1 MAYRMGGGG
10 LDEEG
15 DEEHPVVAHPVGDHR
30 EGDPHHHHQ
39 YGLDG
44 EDEPHLDERGTHLQD
59 VEGEDGLGDVPGE
72 IEQEGGQ
79 EYDIRAPGEAAVLLQ
94 KLDQLDLL
102 PVVLGRL
109 INVFTYREP
118 EHIEV
123 SNNRVYTKRFL
134 AEMGGA
140 VHMSPLKNSKPS
152 QSPRRHTPASYANV
166 RCRGLTVVE
175 FAQRFGRQRHA
186 CVCSLEP
193 QGTRAL

>member
-1 MAYRMGGGG
+1 M
-10 LDEEG
+10 
-15 DEEHPVVAHPVGDHR
+15 
-30 EGDPHHHHQ
+30 
-39 YGLDG
+39 
-44 EDEPHLDERGTHLQD
+44 
-59 VEGEDGLGDVPGE
+59 PGE

-134 AEMGGA
+134 AEMDGA
-140 VHMSPLKNSKPS
+140 VHMSPLKTPS
-152 QSPRRHTPASYANV
+152 LHSRLGDIRLRRM
-166 RCRGLTVVE
+166 
-175 FAQRFGRQRHA
+175 QRSDAGD
-186 CVCSLEP
+186 
-193 QGTRAL
+193 